1 MPLAAVQRQLPT
13 PIKSVESSNS
23 SPPSL
28 WDSLPPTACK
38 SHSQEAQ
45 DYLDEL
51 KLAVAWDRVDI
62 AKSEIFNGD
71 VEWKVPPYPDL
82 IREHWSGNA
91 LRPEK
96 IGSQGCHLGPL
107 CSSCCPGGGQNDIRE
122 PPKSKLG
129 CWSPDTLI
137 VNSAAL
143 SYLWPLRP
151 VCSLTHACSSL
162 GVQVGVP
169 RRGCPA
175 PLSPS
180 YCPNLLLYW
189 VNPVLRPGR
198 GDDGCPSEQQA

>member
-13 PIKSVESSNS
+13 PIKSAENSSS

-82 IREHWSGNA
+82 IREHWAGNA
-91 LRPEK
+91 LRPEES
-96 IGSQGCHLGPL
+96 GSQGCHLGPL
-107 CSSCCPGGGQNDIRE
+107 CSSCYPGGSQNDIRE
-122 PPKSKLG
+122 PPKFKLG
-129 CWSPDTLI
+129 C
-137 VNSAAL
+137 
-143 SYLWPLRP
+143 
-151 VCSLTHACSSL
+151 
-162 GVQVGVP
+162 
-169 RRGCPA
+169 
-175 PLSPS
+175 
-180 YCPNLLLYW
+180 
-189 VNPVLRPGR
+189 
-198 GDDGCPSEQQA
+198 

>member
-13 PIKSVESSNS
+13 SIKSAESSSS

-82 IREHWSGNA
+82 IRVRECTEARGSRVSGVSSGPT
-91 LRPEK
+91 LFQMLSCR
-96 IGSQGCHLGPL
+96 GS
-107 CSSCCPGGGQNDIRE
+107 
-122 PPKSKLG
+122 K
-129 CWSPDTLI
+129 
-137 VNSAAL
+137 
-143 SYLWPLRP
+143 
-151 VCSLTHACSSL
+151 
-162 GVQVGVP
+162 
-169 RRGCPA
+169 
-175 PLSPS
+175 
-180 YCPNLLLYW
+180 
-189 VNPVLRPGR
+189 
-198 GDDGCPSEQQA
+198 